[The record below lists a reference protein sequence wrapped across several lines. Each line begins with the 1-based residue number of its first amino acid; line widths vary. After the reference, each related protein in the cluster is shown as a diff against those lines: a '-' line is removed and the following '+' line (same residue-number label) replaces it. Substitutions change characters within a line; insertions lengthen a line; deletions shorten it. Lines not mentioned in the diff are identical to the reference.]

1 MRFAFVQ
8 LIASL
13 NEAMTERRKARRR
26 RAFRESKKY
35 AAATT
40 ALALLLCSTMILPA
54 VALGVPQVVKK
65 GAVTPITAP
74 TIVQKK
80 TTPALGRPAPAPA
93 PPANSGVGATY
104 YPTSQPV
111 ETARTV
117 NVTALA
123 KQQAL
128 EPSSEVPTE
137 IKAFNAPKGDK
148 PQHHFRTINAP
159 NGGVTSVGEEPSPNA
174 PPPSATGPSPGP
186 TKTFK
191 GQFLSSTNIPPDT
204 HGAVGTNF
212 IVTTSNDFVRIQ
224 TRDGVQLQR
233 FTINSFW
240 STATVKGVAVAS
252 AFDTKAFYD
261 RFNNRFILI
270 SSLNGPGVNSGMGV
284 AVTQTADPTGTWN
297 LFTAASDPASTGGAT
312 GTGHAIDYP
321 SVGINKNW
329 IVVDENTFNYTGTAF
344 TSYFGQQIFVFDK
357 AAAYANTLSSIS
369 LFEGTAGASNI
380 DCTSNV
386 NPETYLGCG
395 FTMAPAITEDNTTD
409 TEYMAEDWDNIN
421 GQLRLSKITGTPSAP
436 VLTVGTQFP
445 QSPLSWNF
453 SAARIGTAN
462 NCGGTCS
469 GGYMP
474 QRQQA
479 ANLPSGTRIMANDS
493 RIQNAVLRNGK
504 LWTTHTVMLAATPTL
519 AGTGFGTTN
528 PDTHSAVQWWQI
540 DPTIETGG
548 TDPITGL
555 GTNPLQRARIEDST
569 ADNCHNGAGGTDT
582 TRCPNTP
589 NPSTLSQHGTFF
601 AFPNISVN
609 TNEDVLIGF
618 SQFSPL
624 TYPSSAY
631 AIRLHTDAVNTTR
644 DPVVFRGG
652 QANYNIGG
660 GSGTSRQN
668 RWGDYSAA
676 QTDPVDDT
684 NFWAVQEY
692 AGTVRDFGIGL
703 AGNWETWWAQVNP
716 TAAAPSTSGN
726 LIISEFRLR
735 GPQGVGDEFV
745 ELYNPASTPIIVST
759 TDNSDGWALAS
770 NNGAATVGMAVV
782 PNGTV
787 IPARGHFLI
796 ARNPDA
802 ANGPTVTYSLNS
814 YPGNQV
820 RGADSDT
827 GYSLDTA
834 DTSGIA
840 IFKTANTTNFTA
852 PFEMDAAG
860 PATLPAGSIFRE
872 GTGFGPLPTTNLQYT
887 MYRNLSGG
895 SPQDTNNNSTD
906 FIFADTNGTSVAGL
920 GQRLGAPGP
929 ANLDGPVQR
938 NATMPALLL
947 DQSIVPAGG
956 SSTPPNRVR
965 DLTPDIANNS
975 TFGTISIRRRV
986 VNNTGQ
992 PVTKLRFRIVSMT
1005 TFPPASG
1012 SIADLRVRTSSD
1024 TTAGVND
1031 AATCAASSL
1040 SAPCTV
1046 TVRGTTLDTPPAQP
1060 NGGGLNASVSAGAI
1074 TLAAPLANGASVNVQ
1089 FLLGV
1094 QQTGTFNF
1102 FVNIEAAP

>member
-1 MRFAFVQ
+1 MRFAFAQ

-40 ALALLLCSTMILPA
+40 ALALLLSSTMILPGIT
-54 VALGVPQVVKK
+54 LGVPQAVKK
-65 GAVTPITAP
+65 VAVTATPAIPKTTTIAAP
-74 TIVQKK
+74 TAATQKK
-80 TTPALGRPAPAPA
+80 ALPPVQVKPAPAPA
-93 PPANSGVGATY
+93 PPSSGGVGSVY
-104 YPTSQPV
+104 YPTSQTI
-111 ETARTV
+111 ETAKPI
-117 NVTALA
+117 NFAALA
-123 KQQAL
+123 KQEAL
-128 EPSSEVPTE
+128 EPSHDVPTE
-137 IKAFNAPKGDK
+137 IKSINAPKGDK
-148 PQHHFRTINAP
+148 PEHHRAINAP
-159 NGGVTSVGEEPSPNA
+159 NSGATSVGEEPSPNT

-186 TKTFK
+186 LKTFK
-191 GQFLSSTNIPPDT
+191 GEFLSATTIPPDT

-212 IVTTSNDFVRIQ
+212 VVTSSNDRLRIQ
-224 TRDGVQLQR
+224 TRDGVELSR
-233 FTINSFW
+233 VTINSFW

-252 AFDTKAFYD
+252 AFDTKVYYD
-261 RFNNRFILI
+261 RFNNHFILV
-270 SSLNGPGVNSGMGV
+270 SSLNGPGINSGAGI
-284 AVTQTADPTGTWN
+284 AVTQTNDPTGTW
-297 LFTAASDPASTGGAT
+297 FRYTVASDPASTAT
-312 GTGHAIDYP
+312 AGHAIDYP
-321 SVGINKNW
+321 SVGFNKNW
-329 IVVDENTFNYTGTAF
+329 IVVDENSFNYSGSAF
-344 TSYFGQQIFVFDK
+344 TTYFGQQIFVLDK

-369 LFEGTAGASNI
+369 LFEGPVSGCVS
-380 DCTSNV
+380 
-386 NPETYLGCG
+386 PFEGQLGCG

-409 TEYMAEDWDNIN
+409 TEYMVEDWDSTAA
-421 GQLRLSKITGTPSAP
+421 QLRMSKITGTPSTP
-436 VLTVGTQFP
+436 VITVGTQFP
-445 QSPLSWNF
+445 QSTESWRF
-453 SAARIGTAN
+453 DARRIGT
-462 NCGGTCS
+462 T
-469 GGYMP
+469 GGYVP

-479 ANLPSGTRIMANDS
+479 ANLPSGTRMMANDS
-493 RIQNAVLRNGK
+493 RIQNCVLRGTS
-504 LWTTHTVMLAATPTL
+504 LWATHTVMLSTVPQP
-519 AGTGFGTTN
+519 AGTVVGGTSVGGTLLTRDN
-528 PDTHSAVQWWQI
+528 HSGVQWWQI
-540 DPTIETGG
+540 DSTIEAPL
-548 TDPITGL
+548 DAITGL
-555 GTNPLQRARIEDST
+555 GTPPIQRARIEDAT
-569 ADNCHNGAGGTDT
+569 ADNCHDGNGGTMT
-582 TRCPNTP
+582 TGPCV
-589 NPSTLSQHGTFF
+589 STATQVGTFF

-609 TNEDVLIGF
+609 KDNNVLIGF
-618 SQFSPL
+618 TQFSPL
-624 TYPSSAY
+624 TYPNAAY
-631 AIRLHTDAVNTTR
+631 ATRLAADTSNTTR
-644 DPVVFRGG
+644 DPAVFRPG
-652 QANYNIGG
+652 QANYNIGAGTG
-660 GSGTSRQN
+660 GTTARQN
-668 RWGDYSAA
+668 RWGDYSGA
-676 QTDPVDDT
+676 QTDPLDDT
-684 NFWAVQEY
+684 NFWTVQEY

-787 IPARGHFLI
+787 IPARGRFLI

-840 IFKTANTTNFTA
+840 IFKTATVANFSVAT
-852 PFEMDAAG
+852 EMDAAG
-860 PATLPAGSIFRE
+860 PATLPVGSLFKE
-872 GTGFGPLPTTNLQYT
+872 GTGFGPLPTTSLQYT

-906 FIFADTNGTSVAGL
+906 FIFADTNGTFVSGL

-929 ANLDGPVQR
+929 ENLDGPVQR

-992 PVTKLRFRIVSMT
+992 TVTKLRFRIVSMT
-1005 TFPPASG
+1005 TFPPASV